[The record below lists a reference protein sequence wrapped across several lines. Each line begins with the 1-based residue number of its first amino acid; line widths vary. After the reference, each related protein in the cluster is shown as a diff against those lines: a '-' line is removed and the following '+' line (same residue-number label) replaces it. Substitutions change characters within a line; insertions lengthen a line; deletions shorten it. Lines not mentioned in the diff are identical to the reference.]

1 MFRGSFLL
9 RVLALL
15 IDGTRVDPSAASLM
29 GSIGSHRD
37 EGFTGGDNQMRNHTR
52 GDWNEE
58 EGFRTWMMLTVNLA
72 AD

>member
-1 MFRGSFLL
+1 
-9 RVLALL
+9 
-15 IDGTRVDPSAASLM
+15 M

-37 EGFTGGDNQMRNHTR
+37 EGFTGVDNQMRNHTR

-72 AD
+72 ADRVTRDKRLESTLPAAPRVSLGPEFL

>member
-1 MFRGSFLL
+1 
-9 RVLALL
+9 
-15 IDGTRVDPSAASLM
+15 M